1 MSTIDDAKWEKLHS
15 HHNNWIPGAWGMYG
29 LNWRDDPGHYTHR
42 ALVFL
47 VEDEWHLHAWGNM
60 RPNVSG
66 EWIEC
71 GVYKSKLTAMRQ
83 ARTMAKLF
91 ESLRSTEGD
100 DE

>member
-1 MSTIDDAKWEKLHS
+1 MSTIDDAKWETIPI
-15 HHNNWIPGAWGMYG
+15 HHNNWIPGAWVMYG
-29 LNWRDDPGHYTHR
+29 LNWRGDPGYYTHR

-47 VEDEWHLHAWGNM
+47 ADDEWHLHAWGNM
-60 RPNVSG
+60 QPHTCG
-66 EWIEC
+66 DWINC

-91 ESLRSTEGD
+91 ESLRDMEGD